1 MFLPIPAYLENL
13 QSLYKNPE
21 LMDFATTERSRLEEV
36 VKLSFT
42 QLIEIGYSEFT
53 IEDFYEVSSNSFGVC
68 FKILFFTYLQHLYF
82 KGVFGV
88 SSEDF

>member
-1 MFLPIPAYLENL
+1 
-13 QSLYKNPE
+13 
-21 LMDFATTERSRLEEV
+21 MDFATTERSRLEEV

-53 IEDFYEVSSNSFGVC
+53 IEAFYEVSSNSVGVC
-68 FKILFFTYLQHLYF
+68 LKILFLTYLQHLYF